1 MAGLVPPIKGT
12 SQLGSNLLVGY
23 FDQQSALIDSDKT
36 VRDHFHELFPAL
48 VEKDL
53 RKTLGM
59 YLFGGQMPQSAS
71 VRSQVVR
78 SPGLCSQSF

>member
-1 MAGLVPPIKGT
+1 M
-12 SQLGSNLLVGY
+12 GY

-59 YLFGGQMPQSAS
+59 YLFGGANATKRISSLSGGEKSRLVLAELLTG
-71 VRSQVVR
+71 VRT
-78 SPGLCSQSF
+78 